1 MSKHP
6 KFDPEHP
13 SGRIAFDDRGKAVWE
28 WRTETGNFKSD
39 IDTQKVRALQDSSD
53 VKLAGTPTQ
62 TPAPNNDPYRTADK
76 PAPVSAAD
84 QAPPRRRTLD
94 DMRKL
99 SEEIKRARA
108 RQKPE

>member
-1 MSKHP
+1 MSKHS

-13 SGRIAFDDRGKAVWE
+13 SGRIAFDDRGRAVWE

-53 VKLAGTPTQ
+53 VKLAATPVQ
-62 TPAPNNDPYRTADK
+62 TPVRSHDPYRTAEA
-76 PAPVSAAD
+76 PASAATPD
-84 QAPPRRRTLD
+84 QAPRRRTLD